1 MRMRNLSTNHQ
12 GKEKP
17 ATRYTWRVFLPM
29 EELFRRK
36 IKPPL

>member
-1 MRMRNLSTNHQ
+1 MRMRNLSTNCY